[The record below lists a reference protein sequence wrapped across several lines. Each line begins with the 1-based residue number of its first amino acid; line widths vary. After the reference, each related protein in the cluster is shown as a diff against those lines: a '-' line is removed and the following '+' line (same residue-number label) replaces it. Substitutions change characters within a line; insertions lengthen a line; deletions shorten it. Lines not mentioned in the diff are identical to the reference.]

1 MPLHGVPESLAV
13 SQTLERASKQQARFE
28 EIVAAAA
35 RVFQRGGY
43 EAATLEE
50 VAQALG
56 VRKAT
61 LYRYIGGKEDV
72 LYSII
77 EDALVRMDAANHRW
91 REDAKDPLDRIQLFL
106 EDHVSFVI
114 DNHAHVGVY
123 FADLRVL
130 PAPRR
135 RVLQGL
141 AGEYQQQLET
151 LVREAMDAGLVD
163 DASDPVLTTHGLLGI
178 VNYAYRWY
186 RPGRGVARDRVVKD
200 LPALAVA
207 SLGVRS
213 SSRRPDLT
221 SQR

>member
-1 MPLHGVPESLAV
+1 V
-13 SQTLERASKQQARFE
+13 SQTPDRASKQQERFD

-77 EDALVRMDAANHRW
+77 EDALVRMSAANHRW
-91 REDAKDPLDRIQLFL
+91 RDEAKDPLDRILLFL

-130 PAPRR
+130 PVARR
-135 RVLQGL
+135 RVLQALGD
-141 AGEYQQQLET
+141 EYQQQLET
-151 LVREAMDAGLVD
+151 LVREAMDTGLVD
-163 DASDPVLTTHGLLGI
+163 RASDPVLETHGLLGI

-200 LPALAVA
+200 LPSLAVA
-207 SLGVRS
+207 SLGVRAG
-213 SSRRPDLT
+213 SRSADLAG
-221 SQR
+221 RA

>member
-1 MPLHGVPESLAV
+1 MAESQLV
-13 SQTLERASKQQARFE
+13 SQTLERASKQQERFD
-28 EIVAAAA
+28 EIVAASA
-35 RVFQRGGY
+35 RVFQRAGY

-77 EDALVRMDAANHRW
+77 EDALVRMSAANHRW
-91 REDAKDPLDRIQLFL
+91 QEQAKDPLDRIRLFL

-130 PAPRR
+130 AAARR
-135 RVLQGL
+135 RVLQAL
-141 AGEYQQQLET
+141 ADEYQQQLET
-151 LVREAMDAGLVD
+151 LVREAMDGGLVD
-163 DASDPVLTTHGLLGI
+163 DASNPVLTAHGLLGI

-200 LPALAVA
+200 LPSLAVA
-207 SLGVRS
+207 SLGVRAGS
-213 SSRRPDLT
+213 QSPDLAA
-221 SQR
+221 QA